1 LLRNLFFSDFFR
13 ALILI
18 IINVL
23 NTRGGFFTITNFLT
37 DAHFILITKG
47 LLDSNESRLY
57 LCAGERVG
65 FFVNQI
71 DYTLRVFPLFELS
84 PMLAP

>member
-1 LLRNLFFSDFFR
+1 LGSCSVNSDCAECR
-13 ALILI
+13 YYVRYYILI

-47 LLDSNESRLY
+47 LLDSNESRPVFMRR
-57 LCAGERVG
+57 GEGG
-65 FFVNQI
+65 F
-71 DYTLRVFPLFELS
+71 LR
-84 PMLAP
+84 